1 MLKKDFKTILSEI
14 INELEVTK
22 TFSRNSLLDS
32 CINAKL
38 RNTITTFNDE
48 LDLTTEYLLRR
59 ASEKVLKTITKVQ
72 KQKDKQELNKYL
84 EEHKTKKVKNND

>member
-14 INELEVTK
+14 INDLEVTK
-22 TFSRNSLLDS
+22 TFSRTSLLDT

-84 EEHKTKKVKNND
+84 EEHKTKKVKDND